1 MPTGRPLT
9 PAQIPRFQLPS
20 LGQRSPG
27 SCSRGHRPSAQ
38 GPCLL
43 HVPVLTTALGFQ
55 VFAERPRVLSQEAP
69 LWKTLPGAPADGERT
84 GHSLTPDRQDTPET
98 PPPGSFQKLPKMDQI
113 LWVLR
118 STAAL
123 PFPPPPPPFALVPV
137 PRPERGRKF
146 YRVIHRV
153 PQVAQM
159 PVPLYPP
166 SPLWH

>member
-20 LGQRSPG
+20 LGQRSSG
-27 SCSRGHRPSAQ
+27 GCGRGLRPSAQ
-38 GPCLL
+38 GPSLL

-55 VFAERPRVLSQEAP
+55 VFAERPRVLCQEAP
-69 LWKTLPGAPADGERT
+69 LWDTLPGDPADGEPT

-98 PPPGSFQKLPKMDQI
+98 PPPGSFEKLRKVVQI

-123 PFPPPPPPFALVPV
+123 PLPHLL
-137 PRPERGRKF
+137 
-146 YRVIHRV
+146 H
-153 PQVAQM
+153 
-159 PVPLYPP
+159 PL
-166 SPLWH
+166 L